1 MSFCR
6 SDVLLVVWRAVVVE
20 GQVRVGVDVSVRVG
34 EVDGLLGN
42 TIWRWEVRRLEVGR
56 RRRVTQPMCVSERR
70 RAADARAT

>member
-6 SDVLLVVWRAVVVE
+6 CDVLLVVWRAVVIE
-20 GQVRVGVDVSVRVG
+20 SQVRVGVDVSVRVW

-42 TIWRWEVRRLEVGR
+42 TIGRREVGRLEVGR
-56 RRRVTQPMCVSERR
+56 RRRVSQPMCVGERC